1 MKLDQFTRHLTKEQE
16 KELGYA
22 TRKALFIYLLTK
34 KRDEEENKALIS
46 CILSYLF
53 ITVMI
58 LLIVYNV
65 FLLSKESIIDESMI
79 KGFAIK
85 AVGILVFT
93 VIMDL
98 FFIGKKW
105 YDYTNKIRNKV
116 RKQIDDELRKY

>member
-34 KRDEEENKALIS
+34 KRDAEENKALIS

-85 AVGILVFT
+85 AVGILVLPKFLQY
-93 VIMDL
+93 I
-98 FFIGKKW
+98 
-105 YDYTNKIRNKV
+105 
-116 RKQIDDELRKY
+116 